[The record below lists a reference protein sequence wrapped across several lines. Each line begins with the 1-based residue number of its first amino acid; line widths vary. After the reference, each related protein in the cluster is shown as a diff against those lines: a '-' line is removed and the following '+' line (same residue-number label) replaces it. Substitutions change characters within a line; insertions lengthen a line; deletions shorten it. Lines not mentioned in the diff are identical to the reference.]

1 MNTKSNTIPFCVL
14 LIIIFLL
21 PIPLGAN
28 RPWAW
33 SFFQIILFALTAMVL
48 INAPRHYADNI
59 KAHKWIVVFWLCFL
73 ALSFMQIV
81 PLPEILLKLLSP
93 QSFLIQKASQTETYF
108 LTLDLNQ
115 STVSFVKALSFF
127 CLFYLVIRL
136 VNTEKRIK
144 QLLVVILA
152 AGVFQAIYG
161 IVEILSQANQSLI
174 FNLGVNNVATGSFVY
189 KNHYANF
196 LMMSLAAAIG
206 LLVSAIQKNS
216 LLNSKEVIRSVL
228 LTMLSRKALIRIC
241 IAIMVIGL
249 VMSRSR
255 MGNTAFFVSM
265 TVTGVLALI
274 LMKRK
279 SKGLSFLVASM
290 FIVDLLIVS
299 AYFGLENVKTRL
311 VETNLSQESRDEVIL
326 DALPIVSDFPTFGT
340 GAGSFYSVFP
350 AYQNAEVLDFYD
362 HAHNDYLQFAIEY
375 GLLGFF
381 FLACLYLTA
390 FSLSFKAMRNRRRSI
405 FKGLSF
411 ACLMVFIGM
420 GLHMTVD
427 FPLQAYANACY
438 LVIFVALSCIASSL
452 QIRSKSR

>member
-1 MNTKSNTIPFCVL
+1 M
-14 LIIIFLL
+14 
-21 PIPLGAN
+21 
-28 RPWAW
+28 
-33 SFFQIILFALTAMVL
+33 
-48 INAPRHYADNI
+48 
-59 KAHKWIVVFWLCFL
+59 
-73 ALSFMQIV
+73 
-81 PLPEILLKLLSP
+81 
-93 QSFLIQKASQTETYF
+93 
-108 LTLDLNQ
+108 
-115 STVSFVKALSFF
+115 
-127 CLFYLVIRL
+127 

-161 IVEILSQANQSLI
+161 IVEILFQTNQSLI

-326 DALPIVSDFPTFGT
+326 DALPIVSDFPIFGT

-390 FSLSFKAMRNRRRSI
+390 LSLSFKAMRNRRRSI

-438 LVIFVALSCIASSL
+438 LVIFVALSCIANSL